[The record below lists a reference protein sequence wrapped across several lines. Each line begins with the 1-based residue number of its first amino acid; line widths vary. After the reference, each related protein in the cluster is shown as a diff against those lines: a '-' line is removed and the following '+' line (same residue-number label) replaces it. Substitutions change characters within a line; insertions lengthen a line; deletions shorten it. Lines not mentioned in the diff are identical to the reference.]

1 MASYD
6 GSIMIETKV
15 DTGGITKG
23 TRSLKGQ
30 VAALAAEYRKLGMS
44 QSAAMKKAWK
54 ELGTT
59 SKSLGGLMASLGAF
73 GKLIA
78 SAFAVKVL
86 YDFGKQAISLAS
98 DLQEVQN
105 VVDVAFGDM
114 ADKVEEFAKT
124 SIETMGISELTAKR
138 TASTYMAMGKGMGLA
153 AQDAFNM
160 SLGLTQLS
168 ADMASFYN
176 ISQERADIALKAVYT
191 GETEVLKQYGIVMTE
206 VNLQQYALSQ
216 GITKSLDS
224 MNQQEKTMLRYNYVL
239 QQTQLAQG
247 DFVRTSDSWANQT
260 RILSENWK
268 QFMTIVGN
276 GLVKVLTPLVIVL
289 NKIVSGLIS
298 FANAIASVFGGQKLD
313 AKETSEAISSSVEN
327 QEALTDATKKTN
339 KEAKK
344 TTASFDEI
352 QKIQEQTLAS
362 GSGASGV
369 GGAGGMTIPDFEIQ
383 KVEDATAQIDGIV
396 KKIEALKYYLSDL
409 FSPLTESFRNKLM
422 PALYDFSKEIQA
434 TFQVLVDTVSPI
446 FNKIWSQGMEP
457 ALRKIVKIWAEM
469 VTAISDAWEK
479 WGEPIFVSLRSA
491 IEGAGKVFETMWNN
505 FIKPVLDNFMQNIDW
520 LWDKHLQP
528 FVTNFLDFIG
538 FLIKGA
544 LDIYNGFILPVANWF
559 WGTFGETISNSI
571 NTAIDVIFT
580 VVGAI
585 ADVASGIITS
595 LKGVVEYVAGVF
607 TGDWERAWEG
617 IKKFHQGIWNAMGGI
632 VKGVVN
638 LIIDYI
644 NGMLKAIE
652 TGVNKVIGMINKL
665 EITNPFTG
673 DEIWSPN
680 ISTVSFPQIPKLAQG
695 AVIPPNKEFMAIL
708 GDQKQ
713 GVNIETPLSTM
724 IEAFKQAQSQQTGE
738 LVADI
743 TLDIDGEKLYNQ
755 QQRIQLRRGTRL
767 VTGGAF

>member
-6 GSIMIETKV
+6 GSILIETKV
-15 DTGGITKG
+15 DSSGVQKGIGSINKQAKTMKTSFAG
-23 TRSLKGQ
+23 IGKA
-30 VAALAAEYRKLGMS
+30 V
-44 QSAAMKKAWK
+44 SA
-54 ELGTT
+54 
-59 SKSLGGLMASLGAF
+59 
-73 GKLIA
+73 
-78 SAFAVKVL
+78 AFAVKVL
-86 YDFGKQAISLAS
+86 VDFGKQAVSLAS

-247 DFVRTSDSWANQT
+247 DFARTSSSWSNQT

-268 QFMTIVGN
+268 QFMTIIGN
-276 GLVKVLTPLVIVL
+276 GLVKVLTPLVILL
-289 NKIVSGLIS
+289 NKIVTSLVN
-298 FANAIASVFGGQKLD
+298 FANAIASVFGGQKL
-313 AKETSEAISSSVEN
+313 ETQETEKAISGAVEN
-327 QEALTDATKKTN
+327 QKDLTDETKKTN
-339 KEAKK
+339 KEAQKM
-344 TTASFDEI
+344 TANFDEI
-352 QKIQEQTLAS
+352 QKIQAQTLQS
-362 GSGASGV
+362 DKISDFGV
-369 GGAGGMTIPDFEIQ
+369 TGGLQVTEFQIKGTEQVEGMSEKLRPLIEMLEKFKPLFLETLEMHITNIKNILNNSKGIFQDFINNFVRPISEFTIGEL
-383 KVEDATAQIDGIV
+383 VEYW
-396 KKIEALKYYLSDL
+396 EH
-409 FSPLTESFRNKLM
+409 
-422 PALYDFSKEIQA
+422 
-434 TFQVLVDTVSPI
+434 
-446 FNKIWSQGMEP
+446 FNKE
-457 ALRKIVKIWAEM
+457 LRKISEVLEKSEMFEDLRYILNEIYKVLKPVVEAIINLVVEISKLAVTNAMIEIKYFFKDLEDAIGYVADILRGDFDSAWEHLRDLLVDNRIDKAKEKFEELRSKIVEVAESIREKFTKENMDKAFFNIGVAFGNAVAKILEWDAKIDEWIENKVKPLFTKEKWLEIFSNIGE
-469 VTAISDAWEK
+469 AISAIMKEAMSWFTKEK
-479 WGEPIFVSLRSA
+479 WIEAGKNLYNGLAENINKAIDGMQSLVNTVIDFFNEI
-491 IEGAGKVFETMWNN
+491 IEG
-505 FIKPVLDNFMQNIDW
+505 
-520 LWDKHLQP
+520 
-528 FVTNFLDFIG
+528 
-538 FLIKGA
+538 
-544 LDIYNGFILPVANWF
+544 Y
-559 WGTFGETISNSI
+559 NSI
-571 NTAIDVIFT
+571 AEEVP
-580 VVGAI
+580 G
-585 ADVASGIITS
+585 
-595 LKGVVEYVAGVF
+595 
-607 TGDWERAWEG
+607 
-617 IKKFHQGIWNAMGGI
+617 MGTI
-632 VKGVVN
+632 
-638 LIIDYI
+638 
-644 NGMLKAIE
+644 
-652 TGVNKVIGMINKL
+652 
-665 EITNPFTG
+665 
-673 DEIWSPN
+673 DEIDRVNFSKYK
-680 ISTVSFPQIPKLAQG
+680 VPKLAQG

>member
-6 GSIMIETKV
+6 GSILIETKV
-15 DTGGITKG
+15 DSSGVQKGIGSINKQAKTMKTSFAG
-23 TRSLKGQ
+23 IGKA
-30 VAALAAEYRKLGMS
+30 VAA
-44 QSAAMKKAWK
+44 
-54 ELGTT
+54 
-59 SKSLGGLMASLGAF
+59 
-73 GKLIA
+73 
-78 SAFAVKVL
+78 AFAVKVL
-86 YDFGKQAISLAS
+86 VDFGKQAVSLAS

-239 QQTQLAQG
+239 EQTQLAQG
-247 DFVRTSDSWANQT
+247 DFARTSDSWSNQT
-260 RILSENWK
+260 RILSEQWK

-276 GLVKVLTPLVIVL
+276 GLVQVLTPLVIVL
-289 NKIVSGLIS
+289 NKVMSALIG
-298 FANAIASVFGGQKLD
+298 FANAIASVFGGQKLEMQ
-313 AKETSEAISSSVEN
+313 ETSEAIGDSVKN
-327 QEALTDATKKTN
+327 QEDLTEATKKTN

-344 TTASFDEI
+344 TTANFDEI
-352 QKIQEQTLAS
+352 QKLQEQTTKS
-362 GSGASGV
+362 GGVGDVSGIGASG
-369 GGAGGMTIPDFEIQ
+369 MTIAEFEI
-383 KVEDATAQIDGIV
+383 KGTEEATGKIDEMV
-396 KKIEALKYYLSDL
+396 KKLEEVKIWFLDM
-409 FSPLTESFRNKLM
+409 FSPLIKVIESDAI
-422 PALYDFSKEIQA
+422 PALIGFASEIKK
-434 TFQVLVDTVSPI
+434 TFVTLVEVLTPI
-446 FNKIWSQGMEP
+446 FNKIWKEGMEP
-457 ALRKIVKIWAEM
+457 ALRKIIKIWSEM
-469 VTAISDAWEK
+469 ITTISNAWK
-479 WGEPIFVSLRSA
+479 KYGEPIFEALRTA
-491 IEGAGKVFETMWNN
+491 IQGIGDVFNTVWDN
-505 FIKPVLDNFMQNIDW
+505 FIKPVWDNFMQAIDW
-520 LWDKHLQP
+520 LWEKHLQP
-528 FVTNFLDFIG
+528 FVANFLDFVG
-538 FLIKGA
+538 VLIKGA
-544 LDIYNGFILPVANWF
+544 LDIYNGFILPVAHWF
-559 WGTFGETISNSI
+559 WDTFGNAIANSI
-571 NTAIDVIFT
+571 NTAIDVVFT
-580 VVGAI
+580 IVGVL

-595 LKGVVEYVAGVF
+595 LKGVVEYLAGVF

-617 IKKFHQGIWNAMGGI
+617 VKTFYEGIWEAMVGI
-632 VKGVVN
+632 GKGAVN
-638 LIIDYI
+638 LIIDFI
-644 NGMLKAIE
+644 NGMLKSIE
-652 TGVNKVIGMINKL
+652 IGVNKVIDMINKL
-665 EITNPFTG
+665 EIVNPFTG

-680 ISTVSFPQIPKLAQG
+680 VPTVSFPQIPKLAQG

-767 VTGGAF
+767 VTGGEF

>member
-15 DTGGITKG
+15 DTAGLQKGMKSVNQQAKTMKSSFAGIGKAV
-23 TRSLKGQ
+23 
-30 VAALAAEYRKLGMS
+30 VA
-44 QSAAMKKAWK
+44 
-54 ELGTT
+54 
-59 SKSLGGLMASLGAF
+59 
-73 GKLIA
+73 
-78 SAFAVKVL
+78 AFAVKVL
-86 YDFGKQAISLAS
+86 YDFGKQAVSLAS

-247 DFVRTSDSWANQT
+247 DFARTSNSWSNQT

-268 QFMTIVGN
+268 QFMTIIGN
-276 GLVKVLTPLVIVL
+276 GLIKVLTPLVTVL
-289 NKIVSGLIS
+289 NAIVSGLVN
-298 FANAIASVFGGQKLD
+298 FANAIATVFGGQKVE
-313 AKETSEAISSSVEN
+313 AQETAEAIGGSVEN

-344 TTASFDEI
+344 TEASFDEI
-352 QKIQEQTLAS
+352 QKLQSQTAAS
-362 GSGASGV
+362 GGV
-369 GGAGGMTIPDFEIQ
+369 GAGAGAGGGLSVAEFEI
-383 KVEDATAQIDGIV
+383 KGAEETTGKIDDMIKSLEG
-396 KKIEALKYYLSDL
+396 LKEWFVS
-409 FSPLTESFRNKLM
+409 FFAPLTQSIENDVLPVLK
-422 PALYDFSKEIQA
+422 DFATEIER
-434 TFQVLVDTVSPI
+434 TFFVLVATLTPI
-446 FNKIWSQGMEP
+446 FKRLWSEGMEP
-457 ALRKIVKIWAEM
+457 ALRKIIKIWTDM
-469 VTAISDAWEK
+469 FSIIHKTWDK
-479 WGEPIFVSLRSA
+479 WGEP
-491 IEGAGKVFETMWNN
+491 VFEAIRTAIMGIGTVFNTIWDN
-505 FIKPVLDNFMQNIDW
+505 FLKPVWENFMDNIDW
-520 LWDKHLQP
+520 LWEKHLQP
-528 FVTNFLDFIG
+528 FVANFLDFIG
-538 FLIKGA
+538 VLVKGA

-559 WGTFGETISNSI
+559 GSTFGETIANAVNI
-571 NTAIDVIFT
+571 AIDVIGT
-580 VVGAI
+580 VVAVV

-595 LKGVVEYVAGVF
+595 LKGIVEYIVGIF

-617 IKKFHQGIWNAMGGI
+617 IKIFYEGIWEAMKGI
-632 VKGVVN
+632 AKGAVN
-638 LIIDYI
+638 LIIDFI
-644 NGMLKAIE
+644 NGMLKSLE
-652 TGVNKVIGMINKL
+652 TGINKVIKMINKL

-673 DEIWSPN
+673 EEIWSPN
-680 ISTVSFPQIPKLAQG
+680 VPLVAFPQIPKLAQG

-713 GVNIETPLSTM
+713 GVNIETPLATM
-724 IEAFKQAQSQQTGE
+724 IEAFKQAQSQQSGE

>member
-15 DTGGITKG
+15 DSSGVQKGIGSINKQAKTMKTSFAG
-23 TRSLKGQ
+23 IGKV
-30 VAALAAEYRKLGMS
+30 VAA
-44 QSAAMKKAWK
+44 
-54 ELGTT
+54 
-59 SKSLGGLMASLGAF
+59 
-73 GKLIA
+73 
-78 SAFAVKVL
+78 AFAVKVL
-86 YDFGKQAISLAS
+86 YDFGKQAVSLAS

-260 RILSENWK
+260 RILSEQWK
-268 QFMTIVGN
+268 QFMTIIGN
-276 GLVKVLTPLVIVL
+276 GLIKVLTPLVIVL
-289 NKIVSGLIS
+289 NKIVSSLIT
-298 FANAIASVFGGQKLD
+298 FANAIASVFGSQKVEAKQTAD
-313 AKETSEAISSSVEN
+313 AIGSSVEN
-327 QEALTDATKKTN
+327 QEALTEATKATN

-352 QKIQEQTLAS
+352 QKIQEQTSAS
-362 GSGASGV
+362 GSGATGV

-409 FSPLTESFRNKLM
+409 FSPLTESLRNKLM

-469 VTAISDAWEK
+469 ITSISDAWGK
-479 WGEPIFVSLRSA
+479 WGAPIFEALREA
-491 IEGAGKVFETMWNN
+491 IRGIGVVMDTIWTN
-505 FIKPVLDNFMQNIDW
+505 FIKPVWDNFMEAIDW
-520 LWDKHLQP
+520 LWVKHLKP
-528 FVTNFLDFIG
+528 LVDNFLDFVG
-538 FLIKGA
+538 VLVKGA
-544 LDIYNGFILPVANWF
+544 LDIYNGFILPLAQWF
-559 WGTFGETISNSI
+559 WETFGETITNSV
-571 NTAIDVIFT
+571 NMATNVIMT
-580 VVGAI
+580 IVGVV

-595 LKGVVEYVAGVF
+595 LKGVIKYIVGIF
-607 TGDWERAWEG
+607 TGDWERAWNGVKTFYEG
-617 IKKFHQGIWNAMGGI
+617 LWEAIGGI
-632 VKGVVN
+632 VKGAVN
-638 LIIDYI
+638 LIIDLI
-644 NGMLKAIE
+644 NGMLKSIE
-652 TGVNKVIGMINKL
+652 IGVNKVIGMINKL

-680 ISTVSFPQIPKLAQG
+680 ISPVSFPKIPKLAQG

-708 GDQKQ
+708 GDQKN
-713 GVNIETPLSTM
+713 GVNIETPLATM

-743 TLDIDGEKLYNQ
+743 TLDIDGERLYNQ
-755 QQRIQLRRGTRL
+755 QQRIKLRRGTRL

>member
-15 DTGGITKG
+15 DTAGLQKGMKSVNQQAKTMKSSFAGIGKAV
-23 TRSLKGQ
+23 
-30 VAALAAEYRKLGMS
+30 VA
-44 QSAAMKKAWK
+44 
-54 ELGTT
+54 
-59 SKSLGGLMASLGAF
+59 
-73 GKLIA
+73 
-78 SAFAVKVL
+78 AFAVKVL
-86 YDFGKQAISLAS
+86 YDFGKQAVNLAS
-98 DLQEVQN
+98 QLQEVQN

-247 DFVRTSDSWANQT
+247 DFARTSNSWSNQT

-268 QFMTIVGN
+268 QFMTIIGN
-276 GLVKVLTPLVIVL
+276 GLIKVLTPLVTVL
-289 NKIVSGLIS
+289 NAIVSGLVN
-298 FANAIASVFGGQKLD
+298 FANAIATVFGGQKVE
-313 AKETSEAISSSVEN
+313 AQETAEAIGGSVEN

-344 TTASFDEI
+344 TEASFDEI
-352 QKIQEQTLAS
+352 QKLQSQTAAS
-362 GSGASGV
+362 GGV
-369 GGAGGMTIPDFEIQ
+369 GAGAGAGGGLSVAEFEI
-383 KVEDATAQIDGIV
+383 KGAEETTGKIDAMIKSLEG
-396 KKIEALKYYLSDL
+396 LKEWFVS
-409 FSPLTESFRNKLM
+409 FFAPLTQSIENDVLPVLK
-422 PALYDFSKEIQA
+422 DFAAEIER
-434 TFQVLVDTVSPI
+434 TFFVLVATLTPI
-446 FNKIWSQGMEP
+446 FKRLWSEGMEP
-457 ALRKIVKIWAEM
+457 ALRKIIKIWTDMFSIIHE
-469 VTAISDAWEK
+469 TWDK
-479 WGEPIFVSLRSA
+479 WGEPVFKA
-491 IEGAGKVFETMWNN
+491 IRTAIMGMGTVFNTIWDN
-505 FIKPVLDNFMQNIDW
+505 FLKPVWENFMDNIDW
-520 LWDKHLQP
+520 LWEKHLQP
-528 FVTNFLDFIG
+528 FVANFLDFIG
-538 FLIKGA
+538 VLVKGA

-559 WGTFGETISNSI
+559 WATFGETIANAVNI
-571 NTAIDVIFT
+571 AIDVVGT
-580 VVGAI
+580 VVAVV

-595 LKGVVEYVAGVF
+595 LKGVVEYLAGVF

-617 IKKFHQGIWNAMGGI
+617 VKMSYDGIWEAMVGI
-632 VKGVVN
+632 GKGAVN
-638 LIIDYI
+638 LIIDFI
-644 NGMLKAIE
+644 NGMLKSLEI
-652 TGVNKVIGMINKL
+652 GINKVIKMINKL

-673 DEIWSPN
+673 EEIWSPN
-680 ISTVSFPQIPKLAQG
+680 VPTVAFPQIPKLAQG

-713 GVNIETPLSTM
+713 GVNIETPLATM
-724 IEAFKQAQSQQTGE
+724 IEAFKQAQSQQSGE

>member
-6 GSIMIETKV
+6 GSILIETKV
-15 DTGGITKG
+15 DSGGVQKG
-23 TRSLKGQ
+23 IGSINKQAKTMKTSFAGIGKA
-30 VAALAAEYRKLGMS
+30 VA
-44 QSAAMKKAWK
+44 
-54 ELGTT
+54 T
-59 SKSLGGLMASLGAF
+59 
-73 GKLIA
+73 
-78 SAFAVKVL
+78 AFAVKVL
-86 YDFGKQAISLAS
+86 VDFGKQAVSLSS

-124 SIETMGISELTAKR
+124 SVETMGISELTAKR

-260 RILSENWK
+260 RILSEQWK

-289 NKIVSGLIS
+289 NKVVSGLIS

-313 AKETSEAISSSVEN
+313 AQETSEAISSSVEN
-327 QEALTDATKKTN
+327 QEKLKDKTKETN

-344 TTASFDEI
+344 MTASFDEI
-352 QKIQEQTLAS
+352 QKLQGQTAENV
-362 GSGASGV
+362 GV
-369 GGAGGMTIPDFEIQ
+369 GGGFDVDGGLQVAEFEIKGVEQ
-383 KVEDATAQIDGIV
+383 VEGMSEKLRPLVEMLEKFKPLFLETLETHLTNIKNILKNSKGIFDDFINKFLEPITKFTIDKFIEYWEKFNEELKEISDVLGESEMFEDLRYILDEIYKVLEPLVEAVIDLMVEFGKLYLTNKMINIKYFFKDLEDTIGLIADILRGDFDDAWEHLKDLMIDNKIDKAKEKFEELRTKVIEVAQSIKEKFTKENMDKAFFNIGESFGNAVAKILEWDAKIDDWIENNIKPLFTVEKWTEIFSKIGTSLEDIMDKVMAWFTIEKWQQAGKNLYNGLAGNINKAIDGMQNLVNSTI
-396 KKIEALKYYLSDL
+396 
-409 FSPLTESFRNKLM
+409 SF
-422 PALYDFSKEIQA
+422 
-434 TFQVLVDTVSPI
+434 
-446 FNKIWSQGMEP
+446 FNKI
-457 ALRKIVKIWAEM
+457 
-469 VTAISDAWEK
+469 
-479 WGEPIFVSLRSA
+479 
-491 IEGAGKVFETMWNN
+491 
-505 FIKPVLDNFMQNIDW
+505 ID
-520 LWDKHLQP
+520 
-528 FVTNFLDFIG
+528 G
-538 FLIKGA
+538 
-544 LDIYNGFILPVANWF
+544 Y
-559 WGTFGETISNSI
+559 NSI
-571 NTAIDVIFT
+571 AEVNPLMPSLNRINTI
-580 VVGAI
+580 
-585 ADVASGIITS
+585 
-595 LKGVVEYVAGVF
+595 
-607 TGDWERAWEG
+607 
-617 IKKFHQGIWNAMGGI
+617 
-632 VKGVVN
+632 N
-638 LIIDYI
+638 LSKY
-644 NGMLKAIE
+644 
-652 TGVNKVIGMINKL
+652 KL
-665 EITNPFTG
+665 
-673 DEIWSPN
+673 
-680 ISTVSFPQIPKLAQG
+680 PQLAQG

-713 GVNIETPLSTM
+713 GVNIETPLATM
-724 IEAFKQAQSQQTGE
+724 IEAFKQAQSQQIGE

-743 TLDIDGEKLYNQ
+743 TLDIDGERLYNQ

-767 VTGGAF
+767 VTGGAY